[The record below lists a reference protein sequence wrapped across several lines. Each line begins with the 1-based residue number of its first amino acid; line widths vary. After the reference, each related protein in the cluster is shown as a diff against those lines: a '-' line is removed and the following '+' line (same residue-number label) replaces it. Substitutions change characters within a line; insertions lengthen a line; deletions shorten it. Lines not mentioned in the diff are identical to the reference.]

1 VGLGNNFVT
10 GSEVLNIDF
19 YTSDPAG
26 DRTLA
31 PNASLDTFYMIFD
44 VYSGGDPIL
53 LLKLKNALGAET
65 TKTLVIESSDFIT
78 SANSL
83 TDTYGISAQLT
94 GSEAAI
100 IVESNDYNL
109 NGEAWSVYGAQF
121 LASSGELTSTSSL
134 SFDPTS
140 GSSVDTTQAFDA
152 GTADADSFT
161 KINVGGTQSGIIGGG
176 SAELTFAYVVG
187 DSDGDES
194 SSDTFTITIDPAQT
208 LVGTSESEIIRG
220 TTGADV
226 IIGGG
231 GVDSIYLGSSDGASD
246 TVGLDTYDLVG
257 NAASA
262 DLIYE
267 FEVGTDKLDLNNIAS
282 TSSIVEIDTESDSG
296 NSIVIVDGSIAAV
309 VMGVDN
315 GLGHDVDLNSIS

>member
-1 VGLGNNFVT
+1 
-10 GSEVLNIDF
+10 
-19 YTSDPAG
+19 
-26 DRTLA
+26 
-31 PNASLDTFYMIFD
+31 
-44 VYSGGDPIL
+44 
-53 LLKLKNALGAET
+53 
-65 TKTLVIESSDFIT
+65 VIESSDFIT

-109 NGEAWSVYGAQF
+109 DGETWSIYGVQVSP
-121 LASSGELTSTSSL
+121 SSGELTSTSSL

-140 GSSVDTTQAFDA
+140 GSSVDTIQAFDA
-152 GTADADSFT
+152 GTADTDVNGTDQIEVS
-161 KINVGGTQSGIIGGG
+161 NVGGTQSGIIGGG
-176 SAELTFAYVVG
+176 SAELTFAYVIG

-220 TTGADV
+220 TTGADT

-246 TVGLDTYDLVG
+246 TVRLDTYDLVG
-257 NAASA
+257 NAALA

-267 FEVGTDKLDLNNIAS
+267 FEVGTDKLDLSNIAS
-282 TSSIVEIDTESDSG
+282 ASSTVEIDTASDLG

-315 GLGHDVDLNSIS
+315 GLVHDVDLNSIS